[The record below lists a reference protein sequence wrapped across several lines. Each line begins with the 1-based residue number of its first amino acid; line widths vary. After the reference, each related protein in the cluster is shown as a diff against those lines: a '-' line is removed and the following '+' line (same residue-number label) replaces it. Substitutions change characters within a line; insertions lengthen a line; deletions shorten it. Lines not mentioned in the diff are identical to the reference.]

1 MRIWSV
7 QLVNKLTDK
16 SAFSSFLLDSY
27 IISHFKFEQIVV
39 KNVHLGESFKLYFFS
54 HIYH

>member
-16 SAFSSFLLDSY
+16 SAFGSFLLDSY

-39 KNVHLGESFKLYFFS
+39 KNIHLGESF
-54 HIYH
+54 